1 MRPWPESACAQGME
15 GAECWGRPQVSG
27 SSHAAQTPGTSQ
39 VPTRGPPEA
48 SSRGPTEVTTITPLF
63 SDLREARS
71 KRDAGWALAKQGRR
85 ASRGGRQGRAT
96 AGALATFKLRG
107 SPWAPKPLP
116 GPAVPQTRVQE
127 PEQYGVASNERLPG
141 TAALRPG
148 TASPEDHQRLS
159 PHWDPVTWKMLSC
172 WDPQQTQTA
181 TQDKAA
187 TASWTSSVSQTP
199 AHSAARASWPIET
212 D

>member
-1 MRPWPESACAQGME
+1 MLGP
-15 GAECWGRPQVSG
+15 
-27 SSHAAQTPGTSQ
+27 TPGEWLF
-39 VPTRGPPEA
+39 PRCPDTRHQPGAHAKAARGQQPRTDGGNNNHPVVLRPE
-48 SSRGPTEVTTITPLF
+48 GG
-63 SDLREARS
+63 EARS

-159 PHWDPVTWKMLSC
+159 PHWDSVTWKMLPC